1 VRRTEP
7 WPQGTGSCDSVKGID
22 MRRNHTLRA
31 LAAGA
36 GAAAVLMA
44 AASPALALENPPFY
58 DSWQEGLVEQ
68 GYSDVSCTHS
78 PLQGNQSAV
87 FFDEDDWGGYLEGD
101 NEWLLVVLKVANDQ
115 EGFAWTGYGED
126 NVYEPERE

>member
-1 VRRTEP
+1 
-7 WPQGTGSCDSVKGID
+7 

-44 AASPALALENPPFY
+44 AASPALALEYPPFN
-58 DSWQEGLVEQ
+58 DSWHEGLIAE
-68 GYSDVSCTHS
+68 GYSNVSCTPS
-78 PLQGNQSAV
+78 PLQGNQTAV
-87 FFDEDDWGGYLEGD
+87 YFDEGAWGGYLEGD

-115 EGFAWTGYGED
+115 QGFDWTGYGED
-126 NVYEPERE
+126 NVYPRDAVPGR